1 MEEKLKL
8 YLRTMISNKGSDL
21 HIKAGSQV
29 RVRIHG
35 VLKVLG
41 KDALTAEMVEKLA
54 KEITTTDQY
63 EKLVTDRNLDF
74 SYVLGSENRFRVNFF
89 YQMDGLSAVFR
100 IIPVDILSLDDLNLP
115 EVIKSFTEIQR
126 GLVLVTG
133 VTGSGKST
141 TLAAILDK
149 INREQKKHII
159 TVEDPIEFVHKDR
172 GCLINQRGIGQDAH
186 SFSDALRAALREDP
200 DIILVGEMRDLET
213 IDIALHAANTG
224 HLVFSTLHTLDAKET
239 IDRIVGMFGNEEQNR
254 IRMSLASVLEGVISQ
269 RLIPTIRGGRVAG
282 IEILK
287 KTARIEQL
295 IAENRDAEIPDA
307 LFEGKEIYGTQ
318 TFDQALLDILRR
330 GEITEETALEY
341 ATNPADMKLKM
352 QGVGKGAIVQD
363 DMEEKEAD
371 VFGFKEEE
379 EQSNHCLILFRYN
392 SRLFY

>member
-8 YLRTMISNKGSDL
+8 FLRSMISNEGSDL
-21 HIKAGSQV
+21 HLKSGAIT

-35 VLKVLG
+35 VLRLLG
-41 KDALTAEMVEKLA
+41 KDTLSAEDVDGIARAIMT
-54 KEITTTDQY
+54 KEQY
-63 EKLVTDRNLDF
+63 VRLKADKNLDF
-74 SYVLGSENRFRVNFF
+74 SYMLGEEHRFRVNFF

-100 IIPVDILSLDDLNLP
+100 IIPVEILSLDDLQLP
-115 EVIKSFTEIQR
+115 EVIKSFTDIHR

-149 INREQKKHII
+149 INRETKKHII
-159 TVEDPIEFVHKDR
+159 TVEDPIEFIHKDR
-172 GCLINQRGIGQDAH
+172 GCLINQRAIGQDTH

-239 IDRIVGMFGNEEQNR
+239 IDRIIGMFSKEEQNR
-254 IRMSLASVLEGVISQ
+254 IRASLASVLEGVVSQ
-269 RLIPTIRGGRVAG
+269 RLVPNKQGGRTAA

-295 IAENRDAEIPDA
+295 IMENRDYEIPDA
-307 LFEGKEIYGTQ
+307 IFEGKEIYGTQ
-318 TFDQALLDILRR
+318 TFDQALLDLLREGR
-330 GEITEETALEY
+330 ITEETTLKY
-341 ATNPADMKLKM
+341 ATNPSDMKLKM
-352 QGVGKGAIVQD
+352 EGVGKGALV
-363 DMEEKEAD
+363 KENLDQRDAD
-371 VFGFKEEE
+371 VFAFKEEE
-379 EQSNHCLILFRYN
+379 EE
-392 SRLFY
+392 

>member
-21 HIKAGSQV
+21 HIKAGAQV

-41 KDALTAEMVEKLA
+41 KDVLSAERVERLA
-54 KEITTTDQY
+54 KEITTADQY
-63 EKLVTDRNLDF
+63 EKLLTDRSLDF

-115 EVIKSFTEIQR
+115 PVIKTFTEIQR

-254 IRMSLASVLEGVISQ
+254 IRISLASVLEGVISQ
-269 RLIPTIRGGRVAG
+269 RLIPTVRGGRVAG

-341 ATNPADMKLKM
+341 ATNPADMKLKI

-363 DMEEKEAD
+363 DMEEKEID
-371 VFGFKEEE
+371 VFDFKEEE
-379 EQSNHCLILFRYN
+379 E
-392 SRLFY
+392 

>member
-21 HIKAGSQV
+21 HIKSGSQV

-35 VLKVLG
+35 VLKVMG
-41 KDALTAEMVEKLA
+41 KDILTAEMVERLA
-54 KEITTTDQY
+54 KDITTADQY
-63 EKLVTDRNLDF
+63 EKLLIDRSLDF
-74 SYVLGSENRFRVNFF
+74 SYKLGDEHRFRVNFF

-100 IIPVDILSLDDLNLP
+100 LIPVKISSIDELKLP
-115 EVIKSFTEIQR
+115 EVIKTFTEIHR

-172 GCLINQRGIGQDAH
+172 GCLINQRSIGQDAH

-239 IDRIVGMFGNEEQNR
+239 IDRIVGMFSNEEQNR

-269 RLIPTIRGGRVAG
+269 RLVPTVRGGRIAG

-318 TFDQALLDILRR
+318 TFDQALLDLLKK

-363 DMEEKEAD
+363 NIDEQKLD

-379 EQSNHCLILFRYN
+379 E
-392 SRLFY
+392 

>member
-21 HIKAGSQV
+21 HIKSGSQV
-29 RVRIHG
+29 RVRIYG

-41 KDALTAEMVEKLA
+41 KESLTADMVERLA
-54 KEITTTDQY
+54 KEITTADQY

-74 SYVLGSENRFRVNFF
+74 SYVLGDENRFRVNFF

-100 IIPVDILSLDDLNLP
+100 IITVDILSLDDLNLP
-115 EVIKSFTEIQR
+115 PVIKTFTEIQR

-213 IDIALHAANTG
+213 IDIALHAANIG

-295 IAENRDAEIPDA
+295 IAENRDAEILDA

-318 TFDQALLDILRR
+318 TFDQALLDLLRA
-330 GEITEETALEY
+330 GEISNETALEY

-352 QGVGKGAIVQD
+352 QGVGKGAIIQESFEKD
-363 DMEEKEAD
+363 DIEAD
-371 VFGFKEEE
+371 VFAFKDDEED
-379 EQSNHCLILFRYN
+379 
-392 SRLFY
+392 

>member
-8 YLRTMISNKGSDL
+8 YLRTMISNSGSDL
-21 HIKAGSQV
+21 HIKSGSQV

-41 KDALTAEMVEKLA
+41 KDELTSAMVDKLA
-54 KEITTTDQY
+54 QEIMTADQY
-63 EKLVTDRNLDF
+63 EKLITDRSLDF

-89 YQMDGLSAVFR
+89 FQMDGLSAVFR

-115 EVIKSFTEIQR
+115 PVIKTFTEIHR

-149 INREQKKHII
+149 INREEKKHII
-159 TVEDPIEFVHKDR
+159 TVEDPIEFVHKDK

-269 RLIPTIRGGRVAG
+269 RLIPNKKGGRVAA

-295 IAENRDAEIPDA
+295 IAENRDSEIPDA

-318 TFDQALLDILRR
+318 TFDQALLDLLRT
-330 GEITEETALEY
+330 GEITDEIALEY

-352 QGVGKGAIVQD
+352 QGVGKGSLAQEIDEDAEV
-363 DMEEKEAD
+363 D
-371 VFGFKEEE
+371 VFAFKEEE
-379 EQSNHCLILFRYN
+379 ESKD
-392 SRLFY
+392 

>member
-8 YLRTMISNKGSDL
+8 YLRTLISNEGSDL
-21 HIKAGSQV
+21 HIKAFSQI

-41 KDALTAEMVEKLA
+41 KDTLTADMVDEMVR
-54 KEITTTDQY
+54 EITTEGQY
-63 EKLVTDRNLDF
+63 ERLVNDRTLDF
-74 SYVLGSENRFRVNFF
+74 SYKLGEDYRFRVNIF

-100 IIPVDILSLDDLNLP
+100 LIPVKILSLDELKLP
-115 EVIKSFTEIQR
+115 EVIKTFTTIQR

-149 INREQKKHII
+149 INNETKKHVI
-159 TVEDPIEFVHKDR
+159 TIEDPIEFVHRDK
-172 GCLINQRGIGQDAH
+172 GCLINQRSVGQDTH

-239 IDRIVGMFGNEEQNR
+239 IDRIVGMFSNEEQNR

-269 RLIPTIRGGRVAG
+269 RLIPTKRGGRIAG

-307 LFEGKEIYGTQ
+307 LFDGKEIYGTQ
-318 TFDQALLDILRR
+318 TFDQALLDLIKK
-330 GEITEETALEY
+330 GEISNEVALEY
-341 ATNPADMKLKM
+341 ATNPADLKLKM
-352 QGVGKGAIVQD
+352 QGVGKGAIVD
-363 DMEEKEAD
+363 DNAARQNDEYFD
-371 VFGFKEEE
+371 FKSEEE
-379 EQSNHCLILFRYN
+379 
-392 SRLFY
+392 